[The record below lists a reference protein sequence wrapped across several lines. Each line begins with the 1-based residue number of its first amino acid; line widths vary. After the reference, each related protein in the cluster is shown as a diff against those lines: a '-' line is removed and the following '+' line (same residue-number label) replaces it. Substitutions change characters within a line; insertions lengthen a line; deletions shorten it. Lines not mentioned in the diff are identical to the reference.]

1 MEVPRIN
8 TAINYISQAEM
19 KQKITDEIYQN
30 IPEAI
35 PFVCEAAHIPPEYRD
50 KVKELIITELNSV
63 LDMLDC
69 KDMITILEPMNRW
82 SSHAEALRWFKEKYG
97 N

>member
-1 MEVPRIN
+1 
-8 TAINYISQAEM
+8 M
-19 KQKITDEIYQN
+19 KQKINDEIYQN

-35 PFVCEAAHIPPEYRD
+35 PFICEAAHIPPEYRN
-50 KVKELIITELNSV
+50 KVQELIITELTSV

-69 KDMITILEPMNRW
+69 KDMITILEPRNRW